1 MVHKYAHF
9 FTIWQQFTS
18 QFFDGWL
25 VYANDFLLINFWRSN
40 IWTENWGYCVLV
52 EWIPIELKILG
63 LKIKHFESNEKYLI
77 SSDSTLNSRTRL
89 ESCKYTQFIANKH
102 VCKFRNY
109 ENKRHF
115 HQTFTHFLCDISAVN
130 MWKIKCIFISSIKTS
145 TKQQRK
151 INFTPWQNEG
161 IPHFITSLCWPP
173 AQA

>member
-25 VYANDFLLINFWRSN
+25 VCANDFLLINFWRSN

-52 EWIPIELKILG
+52 DLLIEPKMSG

-102 VCKFRNY
+102 VCKFCNY

-145 TKQQRK
+145 TKQQWK